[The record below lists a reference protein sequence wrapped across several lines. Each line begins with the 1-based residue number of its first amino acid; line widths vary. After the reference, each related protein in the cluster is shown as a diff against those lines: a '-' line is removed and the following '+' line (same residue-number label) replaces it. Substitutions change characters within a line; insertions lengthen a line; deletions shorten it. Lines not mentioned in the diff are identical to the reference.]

1 MSIDQYLQ
9 ETEEEI
15 AERARILGESD
26 KPLQSKKS
34 RDMVMKLIKDCDV
47 TTTEAQKTR
56 NDLADM
62 LQQMEENQRILLEK
76 AISKIEQEYSGGRQ
90 RRLEVITEL
99 ESPTTVNMGG
109 TKLVVGQKIVICNCG
124 NGRAHIKSDSCED

>member
-1 MSIDQYLQ
+1 
-9 ETEEEI
+9 
-15 AERARILGESD
+15 
-26 KPLQSKKS
+26 
-34 RDMVMKLIKDCDV
+34 
-47 TTTEAQKTR
+47 
-56 NDLADM
+56 M

-109 TKLVVGQKIVICNCG
+109 TKLVVG
-124 NGRAHIKSDSCED
+124 